1 MFTGSHYNILKGA
14 LDASSMRQEMISSNI
29 SNVNTPGYKAKRVDF
44 EETLKRAMDGSA
56 MKSTHDKHFG
66 VSDLSSVSPVVKA
79 QTGNRINEDG
89 NNVAIDTE
97 MAELSAN
104 AIYYQA
110 LSTQLSNHYSNI
122 RSVLR

>member
-1 MFTGSHYNILKGA
+1 MIIGSNVDLLKKA
-14 LDASSMRQEMISSNI
+14 LNASSMRQETISSNI
-29 SNVNTPGYKAKRVDF
+29 SNVNTAGYKAKRVDF
-44 EETLKRAMDGSA
+44 EDTLKKAMDGSA
-56 MKSTHDKHFG
+56 LRGTHAKHFG
-66 VSDLSSVSPVVKA
+66 SSAIHSIEPKVKA
-79 QTGNRINEDG
+79 QTGNRVNENG

-110 LSTQLSNHYSNI
+110 LSTQLSSQYASI

>member
-1 MFTGSHYNILKGA
+1 MFTGSNYNLIKGA

-56 MKSTHDKHFG
+56 MKSTHASHFG
-66 VSDLSSVSPVVKA
+66 VSDGSSVTPQIKA
-79 QTGNRINEDG
+79 QTGNRVNEDG
-89 NNVAIDTE
+89 NNVAIDSE

-110 LSTQLSNHYSNI
+110 LTTQLSNHYGSI

>member
-1 MFTGSHYNILKGA
+1 MFIGSQAHLIKNA

-29 SNVNTPGYKAKRVDF
+29 ANVNTPGYKAKRVEF
-44 EETLKRAMDGSA
+44 EDVLKRTMDGSG
-56 MKSTHDKHFG
+56 MRGTHERHFG
-66 VSDLSSVSPVVKA
+66 SDDLTSVRPEIRMQK
-79 QTGNRINEDG
+79 GNRINENG

-110 LSTQLSNHYSNI
+110 LTTQLSNQYGTI

>member
-1 MFTGSHYNILKGA
+1 MIVGSNSDLLKNA

-29 SNVNTPGYKAKRVDF
+29 SNVNTPGYKAKRVEF
-44 EETLKRAMDGSA
+44 ESVLRDSMDGTS
-56 MKSTHDKHFG
+56 MRSTHSKHYG
-66 VSDLSSVSPVVKA
+66 VNDLSSVSPAIKA
-79 QTGNRINEDG
+79 QEGNRINENG

-110 LSTQLSNHYSNI
+110 LTTQMGNHYSMI

>member
-1 MFTGSHYNILKGA
+1 MIVGSTSDLLKNA
-14 LDASSMRQEMISSNI
+14 LNASSMRQEMISSNL
-29 SNVNTPGYKAKRVDF
+29 SNVNTPGYKAKRVEF
-44 EETLKRAMDGSA
+44 ESVLRDSMDGTA
-56 MKSTHDKHFG
+56 MKSTHARHYG
-66 VSDLSSVSPVVKA
+66 VNDLSSVSPSIKA
-79 QTGNRINEDG
+79 QEGNRINENG

-110 LSTQLSNHYSNI
+110 LTTQMGNHYSMI